1 MSEPAFIRRL
11 KYEKQRRRIE
21 RVKREE
27 IRTDRKLAE
36 NAAVKLYEIELGF
49 QTADVKSVQE
59 YLNLKRTEVD
69 YLIAELIRMETTD
82 PKVADLQGRIKAIH
96 ELVRPPQ
103 DPRERFRP
111 TPENIEEEEDDSS
124 DERK

>member
-1 MSEPAFIRRL
+1 MPEPAFIRRL
-11 KYEKQRRRIE
+11 KYEKQRRHIE

-27 IRTDRKLAE
+27 IRTDRRLAE

-59 YLNLKRTEVD
+59 YLNLKRQEVD

-96 ELVRPPQ
+96 ELVRPPV
-103 DPRERFRP
+103 DPKQGIRP
-111 TPENIEEEEDDSS
+111 IAQSNEEEEDETQ
-124 DERK
+124 DE